1 MARKIRLATLWNPD
15 LGRSSE
21 GPARGPCEST
31 AFEPWPAAVPL
42 AFFLMSDP
50 VCRSAAYPSR
60 GAGRGGAGRC
70 AVTTCDPSPHPVS
83 GLGPPG
89 FRRLISFPPP
99 ENFCPCSPTQT
110 PQRPSTHTVVQALA
124 LLRAGG
130 RKPGR
135 SRRERGGPWGPCSSV
150 RRSWSRVR
158 SARRG

>member
-60 GAGRGGAGRC
+60 RAGRGGAGRC
-70 AVTTCDPSPHPVS
+70 AVTTCDPRPRPGRVLNTAHNTHATFPV
-83 GLGPPG
+83 
-89 FRRLISFPPP
+89 RRR
-99 ENFCPCSPTQT
+99 CGGGA
-110 PQRPSTHTVVQALA
+110 RR
-124 LLRAGG
+124 RAGILTYQTFWSTCKDSTG
-130 RKPGR
+130 SLRMT
-135 SRRERGGPWGPCSSV
+135 V
-150 RRSWSRVR
+150 RISLLLTPVLT
-158 SARRG
+158 